1 MAEPVPPTPAG
12 HDARRAAA
20 VLGVALLVAGICV
33 AAGLWQWNRHAD
45 RSAAVEIVRSNY
57 EAAALPVAEV
67 LTPGEPLPEDAVWQP
82 VTLEGTYDD
91 ESTVLLRNRPV
102 GGQPGYHVLTPLEI
116 SAGPL
121 AGEVLVVDRG
131 WVPTAARGSGPALEP
146 AAPTGVVEV
155 TARLRADEAPATRDA
170 PAGQVHTIS
179 TDQVREAGGGRWAA
193 DATLDAYGSLMT
205 ENGSAP
211 VDLGALARPSTDLGS
226 HLSYAFQ
233 WWVFALG
240 ALGGGVVLL
249 RRERAAEVEDD
260 ELALARASATDRPA
274 RRRRRPTVDD
284 EEEDALLDAQQV

>member
-1 MAEPVPPTPAG
+1 MAEPAAPTPAG
-12 HDARRAAA
+12 PDLRRTVA
-20 VLGVALLVAGICV
+20 VLGVAVLVAAICV

-57 EAAALPVAEV
+57 EATPLPVAEV
-67 LTPGEPLPEDAVWQP
+67 LTQGEPLPGDAVWQP

-102 GGQPGYHVLTPLEI
+102 GGQPGYHVLTPVEI
-116 SAGPL
+116 ASGPL

-131 WVPTAARGSGPALEP
+131 WVPTAAEGTGPALEP
-146 AAPTGVVEV
+146 AAPAGVVEI

-170 PAGQVHTIS
+170 PAGQVHAIS
-179 TDQVREAGGGRWAA
+179 VDQVREAGGGRWTA
-193 DATLDAYGSLMT
+193 DATLGAYGSLMT
-205 ENGSAP
+205 ENGDP
-211 VDLGALARPSTDLGS
+211 PMDLGALARPSTDLGS

-249 RRERAAEVEDD
+249 RRERATEMEDD
-260 ELALARASATDRPA
+260 GVRPAGEPPAGRPA